1 MILVTV
7 LKKNSGNIMYIVDI
21 WSEGV
26 KKKAK
31 IAKLFL
37 TEGPFCLY
45 QIHDV
50 NGFPKPIARL
60 DNIKQIEVVEDLSTS
75 KTIVTTEANSTTTAS
90 TGNLVKR
97 AVIGGV
103 LLGPTG
109 AIIGGVTGTKNTKK
123 IENSEYTE
131 KVDYLV
137 NINLIFKDGMSIVV
151 KIDNP
156 EVTDL
161 LCSYLGVETVTDDEL
176 IELKQKAL
184 DSRKK
189 VNKESL
195 RYDNFLSDQAIY
207 EQAKQIAIKNLSH
220 LKPIDHESL
229 LIALISGSV
238 AISLIVSIVLKN
250 TLNLGWIITT
260 ITFLLLSILI
270 FFPIYT
276 KQNKPNKDKN
286 DKYLTL
292 LDEEIFRQVQSLKE
306 KTK

>member
-1 MILVTV
+1 M
-7 LKKNSGNIMYIVDI
+7 LKNNWNIMYIVDI

-60 DNIKQIEVVEDLSTS
+60 DNIKQIEVVDDLSTS
-75 KTIVTTEANSTTTAS
+75 KTIVTTEANSTTTSS

-97 AVIGGV
+97 AVIGGI

-109 AIIGGVTGTKNTKK
+109 AVIGGVTGTKNTKT

-131 KVDYLV
+131 KVNYLL
-137 NINLIFKDGMSIVV
+137 NINLILKDGMSIIV
-151 KIDNP
+151 KVDNP

-161 LCSYLGVETVTDDEL
+161 FCSYLGAKTVTDGEL

-189 VNKESL
+189 VYKESL
-195 RYDNFLSDQAIY
+195 RYDKFLSDQALY
-207 EQAKQIAIKNLSH
+207 DQAQQIAIINLRH
-220 LKPIDHESL
+220 LKPIDHETFLISL
-229 LIALISGSV
+229 LSGSV
-238 AISLIVSIVLKN
+238 AISLIVSILLRN
-250 TLNLGWIITT
+250 ILNFGWIITI
-260 ITFLLLSILI
+260 ITFLILSILI
-270 FFPIYT
+270 FFSIYT
-276 KQNKPNKDKN
+276 KQSKLTKDKH

-292 LDEEIFRQVQSLKE
+292 LDEEIFKQVQSLK
-306 KTK
+306 